1 MNDALM
7 ASAYQIARE
16 NYKAAEL
23 ATFSALDSTYADE
36 GFDTIHQASRRG
48 LHLPIATMD
57 LASKIWAGMISY
69 EKAEE
74 IIRKQFPEFPD
85 STCLEALGA
94 SYRDTR

>member
-23 ATFSALDSTYADE
+23 ATFSALDSTFAGE
-36 GFDTIHQASRRG
+36 GFDIIHQASRRG
-48 LHLPIATMD
+48 LQLHIATLD
-57 LASKIWAGMISY
+57 LASKIWSGTIPY

-74 IIRKQFPEFPD
+74 IVRKQFPEFSD
-85 STCLEALGA
+85 STRQEALGD

>member
-1 MNDALM
+1 MNDALT
-7 ASAYQIARE
+7 ARAYQIARE

-23 ATFSALDSTYADE
+23 ATFSALDSTFAGED
-36 GFDTIHQASRRG
+36 FDTIHQASRRG
-48 LHLPIATMD
+48 MHLHIATMD

-85 STCLEALGA
+85 STRQEALGD

>member
-23 ATFSALDSTYADE
+23 ATFSALDSTFAGED
-36 GFDTIHQASRRG
+36 FDTIHQASRRG
-48 LHLPIATMD
+48 MHLHIATMD
-57 LASKIWAGMISY
+57 LASKIWAGMIPY

-85 STCLEALGA
+85 SARQQALGA